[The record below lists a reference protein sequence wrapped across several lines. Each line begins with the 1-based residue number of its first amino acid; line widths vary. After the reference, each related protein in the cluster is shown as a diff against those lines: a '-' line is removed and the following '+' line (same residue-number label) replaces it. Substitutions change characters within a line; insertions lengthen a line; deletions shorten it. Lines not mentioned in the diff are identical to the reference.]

1 MSYCWDS
8 DTQAPSDL
16 PWANIVLALYWNKE
30 AVEIVQTVYSGPF
43 SPCSYHALGSKCLC
57 RWDIL
62 TREINSVNSIQFLL
76 VFKEMSQHKRNF
88 LPKIQIALDILI
100 IAVLIK
106 DVSVARFCC
115 CCYISCNQMK
125 SYSYSKLWFHQ
136 NGIGFSWMF
145 DCMVGNYLVQGFLP
159 NSARQTG

>member
-1 MSYCWDS
+1 MSYRWDS
-8 DTQAPSDL
+8 DTPSDL
-16 PWANIVLALYWNKE
+16 PWANIVLAPYWNKE
-30 AVEIVQTVYSGPF
+30 AVGIMQTLYSGPF
-43 SPCSYHALGSKCLC
+43 SPGSYHALGSERLC
-57 RWDIL
+57 WWD
-62 TREINSVNSIQFLL
+62 INSVNSIQFLL
-76 VFKEMSQHKRNF
+76 VFKEMSQRKRNF

-106 DVSVARFCC
+106 DVSVARFFC
-115 CCYISCNQMK
+115 CCYISCNKMK

-145 DCMVGNYLVQGFLP
+145 YCMVGNYLVQGFLP